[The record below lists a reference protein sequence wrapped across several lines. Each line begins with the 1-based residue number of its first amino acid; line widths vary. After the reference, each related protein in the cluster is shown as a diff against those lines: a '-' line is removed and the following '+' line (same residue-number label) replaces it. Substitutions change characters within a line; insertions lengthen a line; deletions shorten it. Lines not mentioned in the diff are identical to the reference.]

1 MMQLDNGAQACYMQC
16 HYAPDA
22 ERNYTFIGTKGRVE
36 NIGDH
41 AKCEIHVW
49 TTRGPRETPDI
60 IYKLKPVEGGHG
72 GADPCTVQS
81 FLDFVRDG
89 KRPNTIPTAAR
100 DAVAAGVLGHYSMRH
115 GNVPQEVPPLD
126 PELIRYF
133 ENNQQK

>member
-1 MMQLDNGAQACYMQC
+1 M
-16 HYAPDA
+16 
-22 ERNYTFIGTKGRVE
+22 K
-36 NIGDH
+36 
-41 AKCEIHVW
+41 
-49 TTRGPRETPDI
+49 
-60 IYKLKPVEGGHG
+60 GGHG
-72 GADPCTVQS
+72 GADPRTVQS